1 MSDNPRRPPKTHRR
15 KQAARGVAEP
25 SVFKKL
31 DCKSVSYDFTLSL
44 DSMDL
49 EGFYVASRMPK
60 SERSKWEGTCAP
72 KDQAT
77 GYHIHFRGSVKDK
90 KIRITVEYVE
100 GAMTPKPDEEE
111 REPFAESFMSWLG
124 AFVHNPTSHAI
135 VHAAFEKSNEQ
146 WRSRFNLPFKVTL
159 SGQDAE
165 VAIDGISLV
174 LPENDAGA
182 THAWLTKSDEGLLVG
197 VLLSR
202 RIGMKQFRLNDEIV
216 AINDSTRMFTEEVS
230 K

>member
-1 MSDNPRRPPKTHRR
+1 MSDNPKRPPKMHRR
-15 KQAARGVAEP
+15 KQHADDVAGP
-25 SVFKKL
+25 SIFKKL
-31 DCKSVSYDFTLSL
+31 GCKSVSYEFTLSP

-49 EGFYVASRMPK
+49 EGLYDASRMPK
-60 SERSKWEGTCAP
+60 SERSRWKGTCAP
-72 KDQAT
+72 KDKAA

-100 GAMTPKPDEEE
+100 GSTPPQPDD

-124 AFVHNPTSHAI
+124 AFVRNPTSHAI
-135 VHAAFEKSNEQ
+135 VHAEFEKSNEQ

-159 SGQDAE
+159 SGQEAE

-174 LPENDAGA
+174 LPENEAGA
-182 THAWLTKSDEGLLVG
+182 KHAWLTRSDEGLFVG

-202 RIGMKQFRLNDEIV
+202 RIDMKQFRLNDEIV
-216 AINDSTRMFTEEVS
+216 AINDSTRMFTEEIS